1 MAGREAG
8 YRMAGREAGY
18 RMAGREDGYRMAGS
32 EAGYRMAGSEAGYRM
47 AGSEAGYRMAGSRQA
62 TGWQAGRL
70 ALARPTL
77 PAPLIGSKSALPVFW
92 QELSARQWVSQSVP
106 C

>member
-1 MAGREAG
+1 MSVVRCRPILWCRGSCGSREAG
-8 YRMAGREAGY
+8 YIQDGRQG
-18 RMAGREDGYRMAGS
+18 GRLH
-32 EAGYRMAGSEAGYRM
+32 
-47 AGSEAGYRMAGSRQA
+47 

-70 ALARPTL
+70 ATYRLAGREAGARPML